1 MILGLGVDLCSI
13 SRMERAARSDYFVRR
28 LFRPSEIAYAEGK
41 GAKGRAG
48 AYASAFAAREA
59 FAKAGGVSIYRL
71 ALASG
76 ICLERTEEGPRLAV
90 PPEVD
95 AAFERGEK
103 KAWVSLSHDGDFA
116 VAVVVIELIKNSK

>member
-28 LFRPSEIAYAEGK
+28 LFRPSEIAYAEK
-41 GAKGRAG
+41 GKGRAS

-59 FAKAGGVSIYRL
+59 FAKASGISIYSL
-71 ALASG
+71 ALASR
-76 ICLERTEEGPRLAV
+76 ICLERTEGGPRLVV

-103 KAWVSLSHDGDFA
+103 RAWVSLSHDGDFA
-116 VAVVVIELIKNSK
+116 VAVVVIENSK

>member
-13 SRMERAARSDYFVRR
+13 SRMERATRSAYFVRR

-41 GAKGRAG
+41 GKGRA
-48 AYASAFAAREA
+48 ASYASAFAAREA
-59 FAKAGGVSIYRL
+59 FVKAKAGGVSLYKL
-71 ALASG
+71 ALSSR
-76 ICLERTEEGPRLAV
+76 ICLERTEEGPRLFV

-103 KAWVSLSHDGDFA
+103 RAWVSLSHDGDFA
-116 VAVVVIELIKNSK
+116 VAVVVIESLN

>member
-1 MILGLGVDLCSI
+1 MILGLGVDLCGI
-13 SRMERAARSDYFVRR
+13 SRMERAARSNYFVRR

-41 GAKGRAG
+41 GKGRAG

-59 FAKAGGVSIYRL
+59 FAKASGISIYKL
-71 ALASG
+71 ALASR
-76 ICLERTEEGPRLAV
+76 ISLERTEEGPRLVV

-103 KAWVSLSHDGDFA
+103 RAWVSLSHDGDFS
-116 VAVVVIELIKNSK
+116 VAVVVIESSK

>member
-13 SRMERAARSDYFVRR
+13 SRMERAVRSPYFVRR

-41 GAKGRAG
+41 GKGRAG

-59 FAKAGGVSIYRL
+59 FAKAGGVSIYRV
-71 ALASG
+71 ALSSH
-76 ICLERTEEGPRLAV
+76 ICLERTKDGPRLIV

-95 AAFERGEK
+95 PAFERGEK
-103 KAWVSLSHDGDFA
+103 RVWVSLSHDGDFS
-116 VAVVVIELIKNSK
+116 VAVVVIEQFNP